1 MALSDDLYEI
11 ATRVRH
17 AETRAQLGRE
27 VTTLR
32 REAADLGKAP
42 LLRWRGDFA
51 WHEPVASTRV
61 GRPTARPA
69 RARAATRELTDD
81 RRRWLVAGISWIVV
95 ALVVLQIDGASVMAV
110 VGLMFTF
117 AAVQAFVM
125 PAVRLISATFGAAFV
140 VAEILCFIGPTDT
153 VAATG
158 EMLGCLF
165 AVVGLWWMVEAL
177 LERRLNPL
185 WWIGLAAGVLMSALA
200 ISMVGGLYTPEA
212 DRLLVC
218 AGLWALMQGI
228 TLLARTFA
236 IRRAWPQ
243 DTARRSL

>member
-1 MALSDDLYEI
+1 MALSDDLYEL

-17 AETRAQLGRE
+17 AETRAEVTRAQIGRE
-27 VTTLR
+27 VTALR
-32 REAADLGKAP
+32 PEAADLDKAP
-42 LLRWRGDFA
+42 ILRWRGDFA

-125 PAVRLISATFGAAFV
+125 PAVRLI
-140 VAEILCFIGPTDT
+140 T
-153 VAATG
+153 VAATA

-165 AVVGLWWMVEAL
+165 AVVGLWWVVEAL

-200 ISMVGGLYTPEA
+200 ISTVGGLYTPEA
-212 DRLLVC
+212 DRLIVC